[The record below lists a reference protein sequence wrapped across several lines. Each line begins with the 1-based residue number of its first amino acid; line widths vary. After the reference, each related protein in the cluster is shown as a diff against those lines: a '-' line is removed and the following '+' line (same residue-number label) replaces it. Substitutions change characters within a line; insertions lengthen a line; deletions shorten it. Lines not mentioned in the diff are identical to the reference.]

1 VRWLQGVSLMDLA
14 PNLYAQARYKY
25 CTISKEIHNLNWVR
39 NLKQINSETLM
50 DKFILLF
57 SALNEVTLT
66 EERHNYLEVD

>member
-1 VRWLQGVSLMDLA
+1 M
-14 PNLYAQARYKY
+14 
-25 CTISKEIHNLNWVR
+25 HNLNWVR

>member
-1 VRWLQGVSLMDLA
+1 M
-14 PNLYAQARYKY
+14 
-25 CTISKEIHNLNWVR
+25 HNLNWVR

-66 EERHNYLEVD
+66 SSQRQLFRSGLR